1 MHTANLAQNQ
11 NAAAFA
17 TVLIRDARTNEER
30 RIPSH
35 TYVLAAPDD
44 LAAGEPVQV
53 KLDLSA
59 PEYPAADIFYNNTDG
74 EYVKREQ
81 VAVSRLNEDGV
92 LPRSEWLTPEQ
103 IPGRESF
110 FYRSIVKVDVL
121 GAGGAEIEDSG
132 KRYSAV
138 VRGSS
143 FTLTVTDVDAE
154 GQGHNPVRYTGT
166 AHIDRDAL
174 VIDVGEQAA
183 AVPADILTAL
193 HTALEKRLG
202 LTEGEAEQT
211 AA

>member
-1 MHTANLAQNQ
+1 MTTTTQTAEILATI
-11 NAAAFA
+11 
-17 TVLIRDARTNEER
+17 TVRDARTNEER

-44 LAAGEPVQV
+44 LGPGEPVQV

-59 PEYPAADIFYNNTDG
+59 PEHPAADIFYNNTDG

-81 VAVSRLNEDGV
+81 VALSRLNEDSV

-103 IPGRESF
+103 TPGRESF
-110 FYRSIVKVDVL
+110 YYRSIVKLDVID
-121 GAGGAEIEDSG
+121 AAGAEIEDGG

-138 VRGSS
+138 VRGKE
-143 FTLTVTDVDAE
+143 FTLTVTDLDAE
-154 GQGHNPVRYTGT
+154 GQGRNPVRFTGG

-183 AVPADILTAL
+183 AVPAEILTAL

-202 LTEGEAEQT
+202 LTESEAEQT